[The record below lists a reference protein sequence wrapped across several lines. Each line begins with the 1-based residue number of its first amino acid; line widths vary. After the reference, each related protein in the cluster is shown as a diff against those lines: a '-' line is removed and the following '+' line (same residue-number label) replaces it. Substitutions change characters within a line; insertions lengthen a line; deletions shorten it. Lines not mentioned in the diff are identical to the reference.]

1 MIILQLIKE
10 NIILNYTIFQLKKT
24 TKIFLG
30 LLHKTYFAVFY
41 VSVNFDRLFTLNYER
56 LRPT

>member
-1 MIILQLIKE
+1 M
-10 NIILNYTIFQLKKT
+10 
-24 TKIFLG
+24 KIFFG
-30 LLHKTYFAVFY
+30 LLHKTFFAVFY